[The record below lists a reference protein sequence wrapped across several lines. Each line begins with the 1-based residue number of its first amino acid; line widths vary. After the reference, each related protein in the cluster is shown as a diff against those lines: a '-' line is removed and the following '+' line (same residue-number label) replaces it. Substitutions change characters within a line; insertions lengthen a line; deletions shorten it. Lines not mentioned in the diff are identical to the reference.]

1 MNRRAF
7 LHCAALLPF
16 AACAHKPPRVTR
28 SDTRLRESIGEF
40 ESRLPTLMAEFDVPG
55 LSIAV
60 VADGEVAWRR
70 GFGLKNASTGTHV
83 DNDTIFQAGSM
94 SKPVFAYA
102 ALKLCEQGV
111 IGLDTPLTTYAGE
124 PFLEG
129 DPRLAQITPRH
140 VLSHT
145 AGFPNW
151 RSGTDPLRIHFT
163 PGSLYRYSGEGYYYL
178 QSVITRLT
186 GRVDATNCAQFEDG
200 LLTCASD
207 IDEFLTANVLRPF
220 GMRSSGYFVSDAML
234 PDMAAPHDE
243 QGTLI
248 AQSRPTPPAV
258 ARYASA
264 GALLTTPTDYARF
277 IIEILKA
284 GKADNVR
291 LRRDTLD
298 EMLRRHTKVVQ
309 GPYTS
314 SWGLGWQIQDNGLF
328 NHGGDNRGFHCHSI
342 ASRESKSALV
352 IMTNGDRGAQLIA
365 KLFEST
371 ILDRFFTAHAAARV
385 P

>member
-7 LHCAALLPF
+7 LNFAALLPF
-16 AACAHKPPRVTR
+16 AACAHKPLRVR
-28 SDTRLRESIGEF
+28 GSDPRLREIIGEF
-40 ESRLPTLMAEFDVPG
+40 ESQLPKLMAEFNVPG

-60 VADGEVAWRR
+60 VTDAKIAWRR
-70 GFGLKNASTGTHV
+70 GFGFKNASARTRV
-83 DNDTIFQAGSM
+83 DNETIFQAGSM

-102 ALKLCEQGV
+102 ALKLCEKGL
-111 IGLDTPLTTYAGE
+111 IALDTPLTKYAGE
-124 PFLEG
+124 PFLDG
-129 DPRLAQITPRH
+129 DPRLELITPRH
-140 VLSHT
+140 ILSHT

-151 RSGTDPLRIHFT
+151 RSKTDALKINFT
-163 PGSLYRYSGEGYYYL
+163 PGSQYRYSGEGYYYL

-186 GRVDATNCAQFEDG
+186 GRVDRTNCAQFEDG
-200 LLTCASD
+200 MLTCPSD

-220 GMRSSGYFVSDAML
+220 GMNSSGYFVTDAMQ

-243 QGTLI
+243 NGKLI
-248 AQSRPTPPAV
+248 PQSRPTPPAV

-277 IIEILKA
+277 IIEILNPRKH
-284 GKADNVR
+284 DNVR
-291 LRRDTLD
+291 LKKETID

-342 ASRESKSALV
+342 ASRESKSAFV
-352 IMTNGDRGAQLIA
+352 IMTNGDKGAELIIRV
-365 KLFEST
+365 FESK
-371 ILDRFFTAHAAARV
+371 ILDRFFTANA
-385 P
+385 